1 MLTLQFA
8 FNILLVTAIIALSDR
23 HKRDLSK
30 IYKEAQEERQV
41 LLDRIM
47 SNNIHEYKGA
57 AGEKPVIRSE
67 SGNFYRDKMLQVAK
81 SRSLEE

>member
-1 MLTLQFA
+1 MLTFQFA
-8 FNILLVTAIIALSDR
+8 FNVLLVTAIIVLSDR
-23 HKRDLSK
+23 HKRD
-30 IYKEAQEERQV
+30 IARIHKETAEERQI